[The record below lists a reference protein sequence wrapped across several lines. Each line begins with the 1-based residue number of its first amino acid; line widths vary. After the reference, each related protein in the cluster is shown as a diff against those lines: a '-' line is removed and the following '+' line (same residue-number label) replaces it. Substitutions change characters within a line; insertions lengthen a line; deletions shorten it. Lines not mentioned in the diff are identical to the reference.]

1 MINTKH
7 RSAYDAAE
15 SLVRSYTLQ
24 DIRMDLLRSGDY
36 EEVEEVEEEA
46 LDEMAEAFEY
56 EFPDSP
62 EAAEAGRHFMRAS
75 FIQDEIEN
83 WEVLNGDPQ
92 AQQYVRVSD
101 YDGDDDFE
109 DDPRWDEVEDELRA
123 VCDAVGIE
131 EEYVEEKKKF
141 LKLHEK
147 GDPAY
152 RQHAANAEEVKI
164 RAMIDEENEDRA
176 RELSRYFLKGVQMHD
191 EWDND
196 RDLDKDAIEFI
207 GEYYEKIAD
216 LRS

>member
-1 MINTKH
+1 MINKKD

-15 SLVRSYTLQ
+15 SLIRGYTLQ
-24 DIRMDLLRSGDY
+24 DIRMDHLRDGNYD
-36 EEVEEVEEEA
+36 EVEEVEEEA

-62 EAAEAGRHFMRAS
+62 DAAEAGMHFMRAS
-75 FIQDEIEN
+75 FMQDEIEN
-83 WEVLNGDPQ
+83 WEVLSGDPD
-92 AQQYVRVSD
+92 AQEYVKVSD
-101 YDGDDDFE
+101 YDGEADFD
-109 DDPRWDEVEDELRA
+109 DDPRWNEVENELRA
-123 VCDAVGIE
+123 VCDAVGIDE
-131 EEYVEEKKKF
+131 KYVEEKKKF

-152 RQHAANAEEVKI
+152 RKHAANAEEVKI
-164 RAMIDEENEDRA
+164 RAMIDDENGDRA

-191 EWDND
+191 DWDND
-196 RDLDKDAIEFI
+196 RDLDEDAIEFI